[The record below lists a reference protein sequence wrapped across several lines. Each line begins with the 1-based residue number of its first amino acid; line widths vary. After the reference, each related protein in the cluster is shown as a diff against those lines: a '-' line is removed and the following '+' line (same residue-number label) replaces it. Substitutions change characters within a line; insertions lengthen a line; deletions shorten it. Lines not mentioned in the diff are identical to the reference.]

1 MAIIPGSAK
10 VLNQYE
16 NVNTTYGGSKAMK
29 AQSKW
34 YTMDDVI
41 ETINAN
47 QPYKV
52 FTALV
57 SQTGDTNPNNLSAG
71 PVQEGVTYR
80 LSGVSSA
87 SDFSNVGGPGTGEA
101 IDDTYFIAT
110 STATPNDYGG
120 GLLIYDSAAPVAII
134 LENTIGNIWIEY
146 SSSGV
151 YSIKSNDLFTLDK
164 TFINGTSLANYS
176 VFNQLVT
183 VVSGEDPGFRGYF
196 FNQDNS
202 EEIILNTLKNSTQ
215 FDYDIITNPTCI
227 EIRVYN

>member
-41 ETINAN
+41 ETINSN
-47 QPYKV
+47 KPYKV

-57 SQTGDTNPNNLSAG
+57 SQTGSDNPLNIGAESPMLL
-71 PVQEGVTYR
+71 GVTYIINDNSNAVD
-80 LSGVSSA
+80 LTVFGA
-87 SDFSNVGGPGTGEA
+87 PNSNVGTSFICTTAGTL
-101 IDDTYFIAT
+101 
-110 STATPNDYGG
+110 PNDPGLALSYNGG
-120 GLLIYDSAAPVAII
+120 APVATV
-134 LENTIGNIWIEY
+134 LENTIGNIFFEY
-146 SSSGV
+146 TAEGI
-151 YSIKSNDLFTLDK
+151 YSIKSDYLFTLDK

-176 VFNQLVT
+176 VFNQFVDVGGGT
-183 VVSGEDPGFRGYF
+183 NPGFRGYY
-196 FNQDNS
+196 FNQDTT
-202 EEIILNTLKNSTQ
+202 EAVILNTLKGAAD
-215 FDYDIITNPTCI
+215 FEDDIINNPVGI